1 MEFSVLKGT
10 LIKSDSFNHLL
21 IRHSE
26 FWQEGGCLFSLTLIS
41 VSSLNH
47 LLLYLVTTIK
57 K

>member
-10 LIKSDSFNHLL
+10 LIKSDSFNHSLL
-21 IRHSE
+21 CHSA
-26 FWQEGGCLFSLTLIS
+26 FWQGGGCLFSLTLIS